1 MNGMFGAPSTAPS
14 RGSWRRGCEPGVW
27 GRAGGTLSVEL
38 HSEAAAKALP
48 GKLLLF
54 GDATSLG
61 GVESLVEWRRKY
73 AHPALQLN

>member
-1 MNGMFGAPSTAPS
+1 
-14 RGSWRRGCEPGVW
+14 
-27 GRAGGTLSVEL
+27 LSVEL